1 MRLKAVVM
9 HGLAVA
15 AVVALVVGQASTAS
29 AVTFNYSQS
38 TGFVFGTATTEVGFP
53 VAWQP
58 ATLVSGVEFFQ
69 PSVNPGVP
77 VGPPPPNTFTTVA
90 WGCDLAG
97 GNCAAPGQNV
107 VGVDPIPVF
116 PVNPARSG
124 LRAIGQAGTVSDD
137 GVFVTITHLEH
148 QNNPINGRTLA
159 TVDISSILRI
169 STNPET
175 TSPDI
180 ITIAFKET
188 LNQAPCSPPNPLGS
202 TCDDFFTFD
211 LTNFAPLV
219 IFDNGIAYNVEFRL
233 ANFMGAVPI
242 IDPAGL
248 TGTIFTAEGTRSSL
262 DVQMAITR
270 RAVPEPATLM
280 LLGAGLIGV
289 GFAAAK
295 RRRNKI

>member
-1 MRLKAVVM
+1 MKLKAVVRY
-9 HGLAVA
+9 GLAVA
-15 AVVALVVGQASTAS
+15 GLVALMVGQASTAA

-38 TGFVFGTATTEVGFP
+38 TGFVFGSAVTEVGFP
-53 VAWQP
+53 VAGQP
-58 ATLVSGVEFFQ
+58 ATLTSGVEFFQ

-77 VGPPPPNTFTTVA
+77 VGPPPPDTFTTIA

-97 GNCAAPGQNV
+97 ANCAAPLQTV
-107 VGVDPIPVF
+107 VATDPLL
-116 PVNPARSG
+116 NPARSG
-124 LRAIGQAGTVSDD
+124 LLALGQAGTVSDD

-148 QNNPINGRTLA
+148 KNQAVTGRTLA
-159 TVDISSILRI
+159 EVDISSILRI
-169 STNPET
+169 STNPQT
-175 TSPDI
+175 DSPDV

-188 LNQAPCSPPNPLGS
+188 LNQAPCAPPNPLGS

-219 IFDNGIAYNVEFRL
+219 IFDNGIAYDVEFRL
-233 ANFMGAVPI
+233 ANFSGAAPI

-262 DVQMAITR
+262 DVQMAIR
-270 RAVPEPATLM
+270 PRAVPEPATLM